1 MTPRP
6 RRVVYVTYDGLG
18 DPLGQSQVLPYV
30 RGLAARGHRFDLVSF
45 EKPGAPLA
53 FARPIAPGV
62 RWTALRYHKTPTVPA
77 TLFDM
82 GQGLALAGLAAL
94 VGRADLVHVRSY
106 VSATLAAPLAVGARV
121 PLLFDTRG
129 LWADEKVDAGAWP
142 RDGGLYRA
150 TKRVERRLFGLADGV
165 TVLTNALRRY
175 LRERYEH
182 RDELRAPIAVIPTC
196 ADLALFSPLAAPDPT
211 LAAALAGART
221 LAYVGSFGTWYMGRE
236 MASFYLA
243 WRRAVA
249 PRAARFLVVTRDDPA
264 EVAAVLR
271 EAGAEGELVVR
282 AARNDQVPALV
293 RAADAAVCF
302 IRPFFSKLGSA
313 PTKLGELL
321 GCGLPVAANLVG
333 DMAEVLAGS
342 PAGVVVG
349 ETSPA
354 ALDAAARALADA
366 AARPDTSAA
375 ARALAER
382 WFGLDRALDAYDALY
397 ARLPRRHGL
406 GPAGPPDDRGWPAPL
421 PPARL
426 AVRPPRRSSSPGR
439 GGGRARAAWPRGP
452 RRARRPRAAGGGRGR
467 SRWRPWRRRRRAR
480 RGRRARAGRGGRRG

>member
-1 MTPRP
+1 MSTPGA
-6 RRVVYVTYDGLG
+6 RRVVYITYDGLG

-82 GQGLALAGLAAL
+82 SQGLALAGLAAL

-106 VSATLAAPLAVGARV
+106 VPAAIAAPLALAART
-121 PLLFDTRG
+121 PLLFDMRG

-142 RDGGLYRA
+142 REGGLYRA
-150 TKRVERRLFGLADGV
+150 TKRVERRLLGLADGV
-165 TVLTNALRRY
+165 TVLTNAMRRY
-175 LRERYEH
+175 LRERYEY
-182 RDELRAPIAVIPTC
+182 RSELRAPVAVIPTC
-196 ADLALFSPLAAPDPT
+196 ADLARFSPLARPDSA
-211 LAAALAGART
+211 LVAELAGART

-236 MASFYLA
+236 MANFYLA

-249 PRAARFLVVTRDDPA
+249 PRPARLLVVTRDDPG
-264 EVAAVLR
+264 ELTAVLR
-271 EAGAEGELVVR
+271 AAGAEGELVVR
-282 AARNDQVPALV
+282 AARNDEVPALV

-333 DMAEVLAGS
+333 DMAEVLEGS
-342 PAGVVVG
+342 PAGVVVR
-349 ETSPA
+349 EAEASS
-354 ALDAAARALADA
+354 LDEPARALAA
-366 AARPDTSAA
+366 AASRPDTAVA

-382 WFGLDRALDAYDALY
+382 WFGLDRALDAYDDLY
-397 ARLPRRHGL
+397 ERLPRRHGR
-406 GPAGPPDDRGWPAPL
+406 GPGGPPDDRGWP
-421 PPARL
+421 
-426 AVRPPRRSSSPGR
+426 
-439 GGGRARAAWPRGP
+439 
-452 RRARRPRAAGGGRGR
+452 
-467 SRWRPWRRRRRAR
+467 
-480 RGRRARAGRGGRRG
+480 

>member
-1 MTPRP
+1 MSTPGA
-6 RRVVYVTYDGLG
+6 RRVVYLTYDGLG

-53 FARPIAPGV
+53 FARPIVPGV
-62 RWTALRYHKTPTVPA
+62 RWTALRYHKTPTLPA

-106 VSATLAAPLAVGARV
+106 VPATIAAPLALAART
-121 PLLFDTRG
+121 PLLFDMRG

-142 RDGGLYRA
+142 REGRLYRA
-150 TKRVERRLFGLADGV
+150 TKRVERRLLGLADGV
-165 TVLTNALRRY
+165 TVLTNAMRRY

-182 RDELRAPIAVIPTC
+182 RAELRAPIAVIPTC
-196 ADLALFSPLAAPDPT
+196 ADLALFSPLARPDPG
-211 LAAALAGART
+211 LAVELAGART
-221 LAYVGSFGTWYMGRE
+221 LAYVGSFGTWYMGRA
-236 MASFYLA
+236 MANFYLA

-249 PRAARFLVVTRDDPA
+249 PRPARLLVVTRDDPG

-271 EAGAEGELVVR
+271 AAGAEGELVVR
-282 AARNDQVPALV
+282 AARNDEVPALV

-333 DMAEVLAGS
+333 DMAEVLEGS
-342 PAGVVVG
+342 PAGVVVR
-349 ETSPA
+349 EAEASS
-354 ALDAAARALADA
+354 LDEPARALAAA
-366 AARPDTSAA
+366 AARPETSAA
-375 ARALAER
+375 ARSLAER
-382 WFGLDRALDAYDALY
+382 WFGLDRALDAYDGLY
-397 ARLPRRHGL
+397 ARLPRRHGR
-406 GPAGPPDDRGWPAPL
+406 GPGGPPDDRGWP
-421 PPARL
+421 
-426 AVRPPRRSSSPGR
+426 
-439 GGGRARAAWPRGP
+439 
-452 RRARRPRAAGGGRGR
+452 
-467 SRWRPWRRRRRAR
+467 
-480 RGRRARAGRGGRRG
+480 